1 MEKCAEC
8 VYDVRNPDVCERCG
22 TPRGEVMNETIPGVM
37 PEMLASMLSNGLKC
51 PLCGRDVPHSH
62 SPEEIIIYRNGVKYG
77 SSLRGETEQL
87 GRVQAALK
95 EATQALRQV
104 GDDYPGSS
112 CHEWC
117 HRQADTAEL
126 KARYP

>member
-1 MEKCAEC
+1 MDE
-8 VYDVRNPDVCERCG
+8 
-22 TPRGEVMNETIPGVM
+22 TTIPGVL
-37 PEMLASMLSNGLKC
+37 PEMLASILSAGAKC
-51 PLCGRDVPHSH
+51 PLCAREGQHSH

-77 SSLRGETEQL
+77 SSLRAETEQL

-95 EATQALRQV
+95 EATQALRTV

-117 HRQADTAEL
+117 HAQADAADI
-126 KARYP
+126 KGRYP